1 MKARLRLGL
10 LAAGVLF
17 AVGCGNSGPADVP
30 KNPVTL
36 EKPGASADPG
46 TAKGGAGTLPNQQG
60 AQPLK

>member
-1 MKARLRLGL
+1 MKVRLCLGL
-10 LAAGVLF
+10 LAAGTLF
-17 AVGCGNSGPADVP
+17 ALGCGSSGPAEVP

-46 TAKGGAGTLPNQQG
+46 AGKGGGALPNQQG